1 MVMGKKFEE
10 FKSYIIREITESVK
24 HVIQTE
30 IHSIVKS
37 YKDQLEKVTSTA
49 EMVQQHVSNL
59 KRENSF
65 LWDKV
70 KVYRQEFD
78 SRCDESKQ
86 YSRRLYLRVKNI
98 NESDNEN
105 SEVVI
110 ESIWKLFDEANV
122 VIADACIDLVQHVS
136 KTSESVVVC
145 FTTFRHRNTSVVTGK
160 H

>member
-1 MVMGKKFEE
+1 
-10 FKSYIIREITESVK
+10 
-24 HVIQTE
+24 
-30 IHSIVKS
+30 
-37 YKDQLEKVTSTA
+37 
-49 EMVQQHVSNL
+49 MVQQHVSNL

-110 ESIWKLFDEANV
+110 ESI
-122 VIADACIDLVQHVS
+122 
-136 KTSESVVVC
+136 
-145 FTTFRHRNTSVVTGK
+145 
-160 H
+160 